1 MENNTLKRF
10 MELLSVPSK
19 TYHEDRMVNYLM
31 GVISKMDGVSVYND
45 DYGNIYATKG
55 ILATG
60 YYPMFIAHTDTVH
73 EMVEEIIVVKTLLP
87 KPNTFG
93 MTFDPT
99 VQHKSLK
106 AITPDGDPTGIGGD
120 DKCGI
125 FICLELLEKLE
136 YCKVG
141 LFVSEETGCVGS
153 SKCDVNFLNDVG
165 YAVQFDAPGD
175 ALITELCSGVRLF
188 EQNGEFINQ
197 VLPVIESAM
206 GTKMFRQSHPYTDVS
221 QIKKKGDFSCINIS
235 CGYYNMHTPNE
246 FIVVEDVEK
255 AIDAGLNIVEKL
267 GYNKFEYSYEKPSH
281 LQYGLFN
288 LGDMGDEDEDDEMDN
303 PPFDTDDFELDMDF
317 NKAIYYEG
325 LLSII
330 DKETNTSVVL
340 TETEIED
347 LYNQL
352 REVMT
357 KRYWD
362 Y

>member
-1 MENNTLKRF
+1 
-10 MELLSVPSK
+10 
-19 TYHEDRMVNYLM
+19 
-31 GVISKMDGVSVYND
+31 
-45 DYGNIYATKG
+45 
-55 ILATG
+55 
-60 YYPMFIAHTDTVH
+60 
-73 EMVEEIIVVKTLLP
+73 
-87 KPNTFG
+87 
-93 MTFDPT
+93 
-99 VQHKSLK
+99 
-106 AITPDGDPTGIGGD
+106 
-120 DKCGI
+120 
-125 FICLELLEKLE
+125 
-136 YCKVG
+136 
-141 LFVSEETGCVGS
+141 
-153 SKCDVNFLNDVG
+153 
-165 YAVQFDAPGD
+165 
-175 ALITELCSGVRLF
+175 
-188 EQNGEFINQ
+188 
-197 VLPVIESAM
+197 
-206 GTKMFRQSHPYTDVS
+206 
-221 QIKKKGDFSCINIS
+221 
-235 CGYYNMHTPNE
+235 MHTPNE

-288 LGDMGDEDEDDEMDN
+288 LGDMGDEDEDDDMDN